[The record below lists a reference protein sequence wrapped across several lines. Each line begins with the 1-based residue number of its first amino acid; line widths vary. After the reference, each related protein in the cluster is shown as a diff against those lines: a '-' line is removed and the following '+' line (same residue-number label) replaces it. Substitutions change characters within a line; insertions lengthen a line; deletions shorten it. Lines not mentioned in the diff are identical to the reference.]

1 MAGTDAVFPDLA
13 GRAVLVTGGA
23 SGIGAATL
31 AAFAGQGARTAF
43 LDVADDAARATV
55 DAIAAAG
62 HPAPVY
68 RHCDLTD
75 PAAIDAAVAA
85 IADAIGPPKVLVNN
99 AANDDRHSP
108 EETDAAAWRARLA
121 VNLDH
126 QFLVSRAV
134 APGMK
139 AAGGGS
145 IVMMGSIAWLVGMGD
160 LPAYATAKA
169 GIQGLTKSLAKAW
182 GPDGIRVGCVM
193 PGAVLTE
200 RQKRLWMTP
209 DYEETVLGA
218 QSLKRHI
225 MPEEVARAVLFLA
238 SDAASAIT
246 GQALIVDAGWV

>member
-1 MAGTDAVFPDLA
+1 MTDPVYPDLA
-13 GRAVLVTGGA
+13 DRPVLVTGGA
-23 SGIGAATL
+23 NGIGAAIV
-31 AAFAGQGARTAF
+31 AAFAAQGARTAF
-43 LDVADDAARATV
+43 LDIADDAAAETV
-55 DAIAAAG
+55 AAVAG
-62 HPAPVY
+62 RGDPAPVY
-68 RHCDLTD
+68 RRCDLTD
-75 PAAIDAAVAA
+75 ALAVETAVAEVAAAIGA
-85 IADAIGPPKVLVNN
+85 PTVLVSN
-99 AANDDRHSP
+99 AANDDRHTP
-108 EETDAAAWRARLA
+108 EETDATAWRRRLA

-126 QFLVSRAV
+126 HFLVSRAV

-139 AAGGGS
+139 AAGGGA
-145 IVMMGSIAWLVGMGD
+145 IVTMGSIAWMVGMAD

-182 GPDGIRVGCVM
+182 GPDGIRVACVM

-209 DYEETVLGA
+209 DYEATVLGN

-225 MPEEVARAVLFLA
+225 APAEVARAVVFLA